1 MLRQETVK
9 TPFLGVVVSVRGSVV
24 DVRFD
29 EHLPP
34 IYSVLLAGPEK
45 QIVIE
50 VLAQQDAHHVRGI
63 ALTPTQG
70 LARGM
75 AVEDT
80 GGPLKAP
87 VGKAVLS
94 RMFDVFGNT
103 IDREAALSDVEWRS
117 VHRAPPSLARRS
129 TKSEVFET
137 GIKVIDVL
145 VPLERGGKAGLF
157 GGAGVGK
164 TVLLTEMI
172 HNMIGHHEG
181 ISIFCGIGERCREG
195 EELYDAMKEAGV
207 LPNMVMVFGQM
218 NEPPGARFRVGHAA
232 LTMAEYFR
240 DDEHRDVLLLVDN
253 IFRFIQAGMEVSG
266 LMGQMPSRLGYQP
279 TMGTELSGL
288 EERIANTDTGA
299 ITSIQAVYVPADDFT
314 DPAAVHT
321 FSHLSAS
328 IVLSR
333 KRASE
338 GLFPAIDPLQSSS
351 KMATPG
357 IVGERHY
364 GLAQEIRRTLA
375 QYAELKDIIAMLG
388 LEQLSPDDRNVVV
401 RARRLERFLTQPF
414 FTTEQFTGL
423 KGKLV
428 SLKDALDGCERILR
442 DEFKDYPESAL
453 YMIGT
458 IDEAKAKA
466 KPVPPA
472 APAKPESTAAK
483 PGLKDAAGLRA
494 KATIR
499 AAAECRGET
508 STQARTCGRHPMN
521 LKVLLPFQIFAEK
534 TGVSR
539 IVAETRE
546 GSFGLLPHRLD
557 CVAALAPGILT
568 YETTSDGE
576 VFVAVDEGV
585 LVKTGPDVL
594 VSVRRALG
602 GTDLGQLREAVEREF
617 LTLDEHE
624 QSVRSV
630 LAKMEGDL
638 IRRMASLHND

>member
-1 MLRQETVK
+1 MKDNGNPTN
-9 TPFLGVVVSVRGSVV
+9 LGSVASVRGSVV
-24 DVRFD
+24 DIRFD
-29 EHLPP
+29 GPLPP
-34 IYSVLLAGPEK
+34 IDSVLRAGAEK

-50 VLAQQDAHHVRGI
+50 VLAQRDARHVRGI

-75 AVEDT
+75 VVTDT

-87 VGKAVLS
+87 VGKAILS
-94 RMFDVFGNT
+94 RMFDVFGNA
-103 IDREAALSDVEWRS
+103 IDRQPAPADVQWRS
-117 VHRAPPSLARRS
+117 VHRDPPPLARRS
-129 TKSEVFET
+129 TKSEIFET

-172 HNMIGHHEG
+172 HNEIGHQKG
-181 ISIFCGIGERCREG
+181 VSIFCGIGERCREG
-195 EELYDAMKEAGV
+195 EELYRQMKEAGV
-207 LPNMVMVFGQM
+207 LPNMVMVYGQM
-218 NEPPGARFRVGHAA
+218 NEPPGSRFRVGLAA

-253 IFRFIQAGMEVSG
+253 VFRFIQAGMEVSG

-338 GLFPAIDPLQSSS
+338 GLFPAIDPLQSNS

-364 GLAQEIRRTLA
+364 ALAQEIRRTLA
-375 QYAELKDIIAMLG
+375 QYSELKDIIAMLG
-388 LEQLSPDDRNVVV
+388 LEQLSPEDRKVVV
-401 RARRLERFLTQPF
+401 RARLLERFLTQPF

-423 KGKLV
+423 TGKLV
-428 SLKDALDGCERILR
+428 SLKDSLDGCERILH
-442 DEFKDYPESAL
+442 DEFKDYPESGL
-453 YMIGT
+453 YMIGP
-458 IDEAKAKA
+458 ISEAKGRPKPVSPAGPPTPESKPETKA
-466 KPVPPA
+466 KPDNPNEATPVAKVETKAETKPQLASEAKPKA
-472 APAKPESTAAK
+472 APKPIAGSPAQLTPEASKPPEAKPQ
-483 PGLKDAAGLRA
+483 P
-494 KATIR
+494 
-499 AAAECRGET
+499 
-508 STQARTCGRHPMN
+508 
-521 LKVLLPFQIFAEK
+521 KVEHAD
-534 TGVSR
+534 
-539 IVAETRE
+539 VA
-546 GSFGLLPHRLD
+546 H
-557 CVAALAPGILT
+557 AP
-568 YETTSDGE
+568 
-576 VFVAVDEGV
+576 
-585 LVKTGPDVL
+585 
-594 VSVRRALG
+594 
-602 GTDLGQLREAVEREF
+602 
-617 LTLDEHE
+617 
-624 QSVRSV
+624 
-630 LAKMEGDL
+630 
-638 IRRMASLHND
+638 

>member
-1 MLRQETVK
+1 MNAPNVDDRK
-9 TPFLGVVVSVRGSVV
+9 AIPDRDSAPPNLGVVLSVRGSVV
-24 DVRFD
+24 DIRFD
-29 EHLPP
+29 RRLPP
-34 IYSVLLAGPEK
+34 IYSLLYANEK
-45 QIVIE
+45 KIAIE
-50 VLAQQDAHHVRGI
+50 VLAQLDAHSVRGI

-75 AVEDT
+75 VIEDT

-87 VGKAVLS
+87 VGKGNLS
-94 RMFDVFGNT
+94 RMFDVFGNV
-103 IDREAALSDVEWRS
+103 IDREGPLSDVQWRS
-117 VHRAPPSLARRS
+117 VHRAPPPLARRS
-129 TKSEVFET
+129 TKSEIFET

-145 VPLERGGKAGLF
+145 MPLERGGKAGLF

-172 HNMIGHHEG
+172 HNMIEHQEG
-181 ISIFCGIGERCREG
+181 VSIFCGIGERCREG
-195 EELYDAMKEAGV
+195 EELYREMKAAGV
-207 LPNMVMVFGQM
+207 LPNMVMIFGQM
-218 NEPPGARFRVGHAA
+218 NEPPGSRFRVGHAA

-299 ITSIQAVYVPADDFT
+299 ITSIQAVYVPADDLT

-338 GLFPAIDPLQSSS
+338 GLYPAIDLLQSSS
-351 KMATPG
+351 KMATTG

-364 GLAQEIRRTLA
+364 LLAQEIRRTLA

-388 LEQLSPDDRNVVV
+388 LEQLAPEDRNIVA

-414 FTTEQFTGL
+414 FATEQFSGI

-428 SLKDALDGCERILR
+428 SLEDSLDGCERILR

-453 YMIGT
+453 YMIGA
-458 IDEAKAKA
+458 IDEAKKTSKTSPESNAEDNEIS
-466 KPVPPA
+466 PPA
-472 APAKPESTAAK
+472 SDSEPGSADEIPSKPKSEVEHATADPHES
-483 PGLKDAAGLRA
+483 
-494 KATIR
+494 
-499 AAAECRGET
+499 
-508 STQARTCGRHPMN
+508 
-521 LKVLLPFQIFAEK
+521 
-534 TGVSR
+534 
-539 IVAETRE
+539 
-546 GSFGLLPHRLD
+546 
-557 CVAALAPGILT
+557 
-568 YETTSDGE
+568 
-576 VFVAVDEGV
+576 
-585 LVKTGPDVL
+585 
-594 VSVRRALG
+594 
-602 GTDLGQLREAVEREF
+602 
-617 LTLDEHE
+617 
-624 QSVRSV
+624 
-630 LAKMEGDL
+630 
-638 IRRMASLHND
+638 

>member
-1 MLRQETVK
+1 MSLMDPSMPLSSK
-9 TPFLGVVVSVRGSVV
+9 DDSPNLGVVTSVRGSVV
-24 DVRFD
+24 DVRF
-29 EHLPP
+29 EALLPP
-34 IYSVLLAGPEK
+34 IYTVLRTGAER

-50 VLAQQDAHHVRGI
+50 VLAQLDSHRVRGI

-75 AVEDT
+75 PVEDT

-87 VGKAVLS
+87 VGKGILS

-103 IDREAALSDVEWRS
+103 IDREAALADVQWRS
-117 VHRAPPSLARRS
+117 VHRAPPPLARRS
-129 TKSEVFET
+129 TQSEVFET
-137 GIKVIDVL
+137 GIKIIDVL
-145 VPLERGGKAGLF
+145 MPLERGGKAGLF

-172 HNMIGHHEG
+172 NNMVGQHEG
-181 ISIFCGIGERCREG
+181 VSIFCGIGERCREG
-195 EELYDAMKEAGV
+195 EELYRDMRAAGV
-207 LPNMVMVFGQM
+207 LQNMVMVFGQM

-279 TMGTELSGL
+279 TMGTELSQL

-338 GLFPAIDPLQSSS
+338 GLYPAIDPLQSSS

-364 GLAQEIRRTLA
+364 ALAQEIRRTLA
-375 QYAELKDIIAMLG
+375 QYTDLKDIIAMLG
-388 LEQLSPDDRNVVV
+388 LEQLSPADRKVVA
-401 RARRLERFLTQPF
+401 RARRLERFFTQPF
-414 FTTEQFTGL
+414 FTTTQFTGIE
-423 KGKLV
+423 GRLV
-428 SLKDALDGCERILR
+428 SLEEALDGCERILQ

-453 YMIGT
+453 YMIGAV
-458 IDEAKAKA
+458 DEAKEKV
-466 KPVPPA
+466 KNE
-472 APAKPESTAAK
+472 PES
-483 PGLKDAAGLRA
+483 G
-494 KATIR
+494 
-499 AAAECRGET
+499 AEAPTRVEPT
-508 STQARTCGRHPMN
+508 VDRH
-521 LKVLLPFQIFAEK
+521 
-534 TGVSR
+534 
-539 IVAETRE
+539 
-546 GSFGLLPHRLD
+546 
-557 CVAALAPGILT
+557 
-568 YETTSDGE
+568 
-576 VFVAVDEGV
+576 
-585 LVKTGPDVL
+585 
-594 VSVRRALG
+594 
-602 GTDLGQLREAVEREF
+602 EA
-617 LTLDEHE
+617 
-624 QSVRSV
+624 
-630 LAKMEGDL
+630 
-638 IRRMASLHND
+638 

>member
-1 MLRQETVK
+1 MK
-9 TPFLGVVVSVRGSVV
+9 TEEGAPVQNTGVVVSIRGSVV
-24 DVRFD
+24 DIRF
-29 EHLPP
+29 EKKLPP
-34 IYSVLLAGPEK
+34 IYTILHAGEGDG
-45 QIVIE
+45 IVIE
-50 VLAQQDAHHVRGI
+50 VLVQRDAWQVRGI

-75 AVEDT
+75 PVKDT

-87 VGKAVLS
+87 VGKGILS
-94 RMFDVFGNT
+94 RMFDVFGHT
-103 IDREAALSDVEWRS
+103 IDREPPVADVQWRS
-117 VHRAPPSLARRS
+117 VHRAPPALDRRS
-129 TKSEVFET
+129 TQSEIFET

-145 VPLERGGKAGLF
+145 VPLERGGKGGLF

-172 HNMIGHHEG
+172 HNMIGHQHG
-181 ISIFCGIGERCREG
+181 VSIFCGIGERCREG
-195 EELYDAMKEAGV
+195 EELYRGMKDAGV

-218 NEPPGARFRVGHAA
+218 NEPPGSRFRVGFAA

-279 TMGTELSGL
+279 TMGTELSGF

-364 GLAQEIRRTLA
+364 ALAQEIRSTLA

-388 LEQLSPDDRNVVV
+388 LEQLSPEDRKVVG

-414 FTTEQFTGL
+414 FTTEQFTGI

-428 SLKDALDGCERILR
+428 SLKDSLDGCERILR
-442 DEFKDYPESAL
+442 DEFKDYPERSL
-453 YMIGT
+453 YMIGA
-458 IDEAKAKA
+458 IDEAK
-466 KPVPPA
+466 KPAAPA
-472 APAKPESTAAK
+472 APAKSDPKAPVAKSATKAPEAPAKPAAK
-483 PGLKDAAGLRA
+483 PQPE
-494 KATIR
+494 
-499 AAAECRGET
+499 AE
-508 STQARTCGRHPMN
+508 P
-521 LKVLLPFQIFAEK
+521 V
-534 TGVSR
+534 
-539 IVAETRE
+539 
-546 GSFGLLPHRLD
+546 GSAHD
-557 CVAALAPGILT
+557 T
-568 YETTSDGE
+568 
-576 VFVAVDEGV
+576 
-585 LVKTGPDVL
+585 
-594 VSVRRALG
+594 
-602 GTDLGQLREAVEREF
+602 
-617 LTLDEHE
+617 
-624 QSVRSV
+624 
-630 LAKMEGDL
+630 
-638 IRRMASLHND
+638 

>member
-1 MLRQETVK
+1 MKDQTK
-9 TPFLGVVVSVRGSVV
+9 PTNLGNVVSVRGSVV
-24 DVRFD
+24 DIRFD
-29 EHLPP
+29 GPLPP
-34 IYSVLLAGPEK
+34 IYSVLRAGAEK
-45 QIVIE
+45 KIVIE
-50 VLAQQDAHHVRGI
+50 VLAQRDARHVRGI

-87 VGKAVLS
+87 VGKGILS
-94 RMFDVFGNT
+94 RMFDVFGNA
-103 IDREAALSDVEWRS
+103 IDREPALADVQWRS
-117 VHRAPPSLARRS
+117 VHRAPPPLARRS
-129 TKSEVFET
+129 TKSEIFET

-172 HNMIGHHEG
+172 HNMIGHQEG

-195 EELYDAMKEAGV
+195 EELYRDMKEAGV
-207 LPNMVMVFGQM
+207 LPNMVMIFGQM
-218 NEPPGARFRVGHAA
+218 NEPPGSRFRVGHAA

-240 DDEHRDVLLLVDN
+240 DDEHRDVLLLIDN

-364 GLAQEIRRTLA
+364 LLAQEIRRTLA

-388 LEQLSPDDRNVVV
+388 LEQLSPEDRNVVA

-428 SLKDALDGCERILR
+428 SLKDSLDGCERILH

-453 YMIGT
+453 YMIGK
-458 IDEAKAKA
+458 IGEAKGKP

-472 APAKPESTAAK
+472 APAGPESKPTAKADPKHADEAKPEANREAKPETQVETKPKSEPETDPKPESDSKPAAK
-483 PGLKDAAGLRA
+483 PAQKPTADSKPSSKSETPPKPGAKPQPQLEPAAD
-494 KATIR
+494 T
-499 AAAECRGET
+499 
-508 STQARTCGRHPMN
+508 
-521 LKVLLPFQIFAEK
+521 
-534 TGVSR
+534 
-539 IVAETRE
+539 
-546 GSFGLLPHRLD
+546 
-557 CVAALAPGILT
+557 
-568 YETTSDGE
+568 
-576 VFVAVDEGV
+576 
-585 LVKTGPDVL
+585 
-594 VSVRRALG
+594 
-602 GTDLGQLREAVEREF
+602 
-617 LTLDEHE
+617 HE
-624 QSVRSV
+624 S
-630 LAKMEGDL
+630 
-638 IRRMASLHND
+638 